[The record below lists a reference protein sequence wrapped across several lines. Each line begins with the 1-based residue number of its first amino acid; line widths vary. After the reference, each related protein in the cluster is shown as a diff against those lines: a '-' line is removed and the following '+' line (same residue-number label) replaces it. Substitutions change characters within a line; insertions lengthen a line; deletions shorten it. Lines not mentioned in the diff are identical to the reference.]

1 MFKTYQTKLKN
12 DNILLKNNR
21 AIPVYEY
28 FHQNAQYFGM
38 LERKLFVDLYVR
50 KKPPGDLKK
59 LYCAQYKITA
69 RQYNSIKKQLDGRIS
84 SKLEL
89 SKLYMGELNEKIKN
103 TTKLIRSK
111 EEQKV
116 KLQSSLLKMKGNEGN
131 FHKKVKQ
138 YRHVK
143 RSIHQKKRK
152 LYSLTLKLKKLESDF
167 KEEKVRICFGSKALF
182 QKQFNLEENGLT
194 FKQWKKEWEE
204 KRAAQFTF
212 IGSKDETF
220 GNQSCTYDLE
230 NNLRI
235 RVFSKDEEVFGN
247 YVILTNVT
255 FGYGQEN
262 IDKAKIFSLGY
273 TKGKKNQVKYY
284 RALTW
289 KFVRKNGNWYT
300 NVTVDVD
307 APNVISLKNNG
318 VISIDF
324 NYGFL
329 AISDVDRYGNIVNSF
344 QVPYNSTHCT
354 SEQTQQS
361 LSEALKIVIQ
371 YAVDQTKPIGC
382 EKLDFKKKKKSLKQM
397 SPKQAKMLSGFAY
410 STYQSMLQS
419 KCEMAGIEWI
429 SVHPAYT
436 SQIGHHKFMKKYGIS
451 SHESAA
457 LVIGRRCLDFKKVE
471 KIPQHHILNKN
482 KKDSILKMERLSQWK
497 EICKQWKKYSFNNKT
512 YLLHRI

>member
-12 DNILLKNNR
+12 DIINLKNHSTI
-21 AIPVYEY
+21 AVYEY
-28 FHQNAQYFGM
+28 FHQNAKYFGM

-50 KKPPGDLKK
+50 KKPSGDLKK
-59 LYCAQYKITA
+59 LYCAAHKITA
-69 RQYNSIKKQLDGRIS
+69 RQYNSIKKQLDGRMS

-89 SKLYMGELNEKIKN
+89 SKLYRKDMNEKVKN
-103 TTKLIRSK
+103 TTNLIRSK

-116 KLQSSLLKMKGNEGN
+116 KLQSKLLKMKGNEAN
-131 FHKKVKQ
+131 FLKKVMQ
-138 YRHVK
+138 YRNIK

-152 LYSLTLKLKKLESDF
+152 LYSLLLKLEKLEGDF
-167 KEEKVRICFGSKALF
+167 KQEKIRICFGSKDLF
-182 QKQFNLEENGLT
+182 QKQFHLEENGIT
-194 FKQWKKEWEE
+194 FRQWKKEWEE
-204 KRAAQFTF
+204 KRAAQFTL

-220 GNQSCTYDLE
+220 GNQSCTYDVE

-247 YVILTNVT
+247 YVNLTNVM

-262 IDKAKIFSLGY
+262 IDKAKIPSIGY
-273 TKGKKNQVKYY
+273 TKGKMNQVIYY

-289 KFVRKNGNWYT
+289 KFVRKNGNWYAY
-300 NVTVDVD
+300 VTVDVD
-307 APNVISLKNNG
+307 IPPIISLKNNG
-318 VISIDF
+318 ILSIDY

-329 AISDVDRYGNIVNSF
+329 AVSDVDRFGNLVHSF
-344 QVPYNSTHCT
+344 QVPYQTTHCT
-354 SEQTQQS
+354 SEQTEQN
-361 LSEALKIVIQ
+361 LSVALKTVIL
-371 YAVDQTKPIGC
+371 YAIEKAKPIGF
-382 EKLDFKKKKKSLKQM
+382 ENLDFKKKKQNLKRM

-419 KCEMAGIEWI
+419 KCEAAGIECI
-429 SVHPAYT
+429 SVNPAYT

-457 LVIGRRCLDFKKVE
+457 LVIGRKCLNFKRIE

-482 KKDSILKMERLSQWK
+482 KKDSILKMDRLSQWK
-497 EICKQWKKYSFNNKT
+497 EICTQWKKYSFNNKI
-512 YLLHRI
+512 YLLNRI

>member
-12 DNILLKNNR
+12 DIIVLKDNNT
-21 AIPVYEY
+21 IPVYEY
-28 FHQNAQYFGM
+28 FHQNAKYFGM

-50 KKPPGDLKK
+50 KKPSGDLKK

-89 SKLYMGELNEKIKN
+89 SKLYMKELNEKIKN
-103 TTKLIRSK
+103 TTKLIHLK

-116 KLQSSLLKMKGNEGN
+116 KLQSTLLKTKGNETN

-138 YRHVK
+138 YRNLK

-152 LYSLTLKLKKLESDF
+152 RYSLTLKLEKLEHDF
-167 KEEKVRICFGSKALF
+167 KEDKVRICFGSKDLF
-182 QKQFNLEENGLT
+182 QKQFHLEENGIT

-230 NNLRI
+230 NHLRI

-247 YVILTNVT
+247 YVILPNVE
-255 FGYGQEN
+255 FGYGQDH
-262 IDKAKIFSLGY
+262 IDQAKIPSLGY
-273 TKGKKNQVKYY
+273 TKGKMNPVNYY

-289 KFVRKNGNWYT
+289 KFVRKNRNWYAY
-300 NVTVDVD
+300 VTVDVD
-307 APNVISLKNNG
+307 IPPIISLKNNG
-318 VISIDF
+318 IISIDF

-329 AISDVDRYGNIVNSF
+329 AVSDLDRYGNVINSF
-344 QVPYNSTHCT
+344 QVPYKSSHCT

-361 LSEALKIVIQ
+361 LSEALKIVIN
-371 YAVDQTKPIGC
+371 YAGDQAKPIGF
-382 EKLDFKKKKKSLKQM
+382 ENLDFKKKKKSLKLM

-429 SVHPAYT
+429 SVNPAYT

-451 SHESAA
+451 SHGSAA
-457 LVIGRRCLDFKKVE
+457 FVIGRRCLDFKRIE
-471 KIPQHHILNKN
+471 KLPQHHILNKK
-482 KKDSILKMERLSQWK
+482 KKDSILKMDRLSQWK
-497 EICKQWKKYSFNNKT
+497 ELCKQWKKYSFNNKI
-512 YLLHRI
+512 YVLNRI